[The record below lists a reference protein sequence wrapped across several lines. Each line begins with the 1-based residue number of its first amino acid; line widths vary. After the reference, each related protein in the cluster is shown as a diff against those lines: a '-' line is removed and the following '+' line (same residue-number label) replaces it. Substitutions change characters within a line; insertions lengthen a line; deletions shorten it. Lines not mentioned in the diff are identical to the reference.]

1 MTTPDNVPQRN
12 GDHSRTAPPTR
23 RVPSGSFSTQIRF
36 STQIKAVVW
45 TGIAAL
51 LLGAMSVPWLLSDP
65 VRVSRLIA
73 RSAPRLNGDVVLD
86 RVSIGWFGPIVLEN
100 LRIVPRS
107 AVEQASPVGDGGPG
121 VPAATRAPIRIGRIE
136 GSHGLAG
143 MLLSF
148 GDLGRLRVEGLE
160 VDVVFDADR
169 QSNLKDLFPRYPE
182 DVAADPAR
190 SPSRSPVR
198 MRLEVEDAIVR
209 INGPWAADT
218 WVSDPIDVRATLAG
232 AASGSHSEWTV
243 EPVQL
248 LREAKLEP
256 GVAQGVLAY
265 IAPVL
270 ADAARTSG
278 RFSLRLDGATL
289 PVGQPGSGTLSGMLS
304 MHEVDL
310 GPGPLVKNL
319 LSSLPGRLQPP
330 ESIRIAD
337 DSRVEFR
344 LADRRVWHKG
354 LEFGLPLAKAG
365 QRLDVE
371 SSGSVGLDDRSLD
384 VKLALPIPADLPQDR
399 PLIAALSGKT
409 FSIGIGGVLGEPR
422 VQFDGSLRASAGEV
436 LVDLIDRLRGGRAN
450 APTPTAAPRLQP
462 ARPPA
467 PQMERR
473 QAPVDTAQ
481 NDVKAA
487 KDEGPGERSTAKQ
500 SVAEGAD
507 RGQQDGDWQAEKPS
521 ADRRDGTAAQLEKL
535 KSKLPAEI
543 GKDPAADAVIDL
555 VGGVLEEVAKRRAER
570 QAAEAGDPQ
579 QPPVRRGRLLR
590 RLAPPPQSPSQ
601 P

>member
-1 MTTPDNVPQRN
+1 MSGRDIAPERHPDPRPE
-12 GDHSRTAPPTR
+12 PPSR
-23 RVPSGSFSTQIRF
+23 RVPSGFLSTQMR
-36 STQIKAVVW
+36 AVAW
-45 TGIAAL
+45 TCIAVL
-51 LLGAMSVPWLLSDP
+51 LLGATSVPWLLSDP
-65 VRVSRLIA
+65 ARVSRLIA

-86 RVSIGWFGPIVLEN
+86 RVSIGWLGPIVLEN
-100 LRIVPRS
+100 LQIVPRNPP
-107 AVEQASPVGDGGPG
+107 AQASPVGDGGPAM
-121 VPAATRAPIRIGRIE
+121 PAATRAPIRIGRIE

-148 GDLGRLRVEGLE
+148 GDLGRFRVEGLE

-169 QSNLKDLFPRYPE
+169 QSNLKTLFPPPPE
-182 DVAADPAR
+182 DAAADPAR
-190 SPSRSPVR
+190 APSRSPVR
-198 MRLEVEDAIVR
+198 MRLEVEDAVVR

-218 WVSDPIDVRATLAG
+218 WISDPIDVRATLAG
-232 AASGSHSEWTV
+232 AASGSHSEWSV

-248 LREAKLEP
+248 LKEARLEP
-256 GVAQGVLAY
+256 SVAQGVLAY

-270 ADAARTSG
+270 ADAARTAG

-289 PVGQPGSGTLSGMLS
+289 PVGQPGSGTLSGVLS

-436 LVDLIDRLRGGRAN
+436 LVDLIDRLRGGRPN
-450 APTPTAAPRLQP
+450 S
-462 ARPPA
+462 PA
-467 PQMERR
+467 PAPVPQLQTPPPPEPQLERR
-473 QAPVDTAQ
+473 QAPVDTARS
-481 NDVKAA
+481 DVDSAEKRDA
-487 KDEGPGERSTAKQ
+487 GERSTGTQPTPERPGRDQQAGGGQAKQ
-500 SVAEGAD
+500 
-507 RGQQDGDWQAEKPS
+507 PS
-521 ADRRDGTAAQLEKL
+521 AERRDGTAAQLEKL
-535 KSKLPAEI
+535 KSKLPPEI

-570 QAAEAGDPQ
+570 QAAEAANPQQ
-579 QPPVRRGRLLR
+579 QPPRRGRLLR
-590 RLAPPPQSPSQ
+590 RLAPPPPQAPPQEQ